1 MEWCSTDMPSPAQPT
16 SARSIIGPFYSDT
29 INHRK
34 CHSIMKLLQNS
45 IILTRCSPYAVGRYY
60 RPRPS
65 THKTVQLGY
74 RYFHKVFNLCLVK
87 TVYAL
92 VTVIDIY
99 TKHVKTVSMRYVFTL
114 ARITAL
120 IGFQLLSL
128 IFVNFL
134 CVVLSDILSFWLNV
148 MHLFSYRKCVITR
161 YSRGRIML
169 YITSVSPSV
178 CLSVQVCSGGSK
190 IFERGECRRRRRPSP
205 ENFWTFYL
213 EIALFGA
220 FWCVF

>member
-1 MEWCSTDMPSPAQPT
+1 MPSPAQPT

-45 IILTRCSPYAVGRYY
+45 IILTRCSPYAVGRYC

-74 RYFHKVFNLCLVK
+74 RYFHKVFNLCNLCLVK

-120 IGFQLLSL
+120 IGFQLLSFLL
-128 IFVNFL
+128 IF
-134 CVVLSDILSFWLNV
+134 
-148 MHLFSYRKCVITR
+148 
-161 YSRGRIML
+161 
-169 YITSVSPSV
+169 SV
-178 CLSVQVCSGGSK
+178 
-190 IFERGECRRRRRPSP
+190 
-205 ENFWTFYL
+205 
-213 EIALFGA
+213 
-220 FWCVF
+220 